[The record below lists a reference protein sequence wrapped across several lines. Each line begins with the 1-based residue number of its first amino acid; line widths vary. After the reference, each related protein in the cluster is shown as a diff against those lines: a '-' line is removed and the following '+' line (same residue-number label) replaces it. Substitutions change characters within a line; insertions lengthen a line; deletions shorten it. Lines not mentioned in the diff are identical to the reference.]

1 MLPGDTRTIRFLRPD
16 GSVFLEQTT
25 TQGSSFFNASQWSYF
40 ANLPSSG
47 AIGTWTTSWL
57 QNGIEL
63 AHQTFTVSSAGAPE
77 IRVEQG
83 TQFIRDQRFTPIDF
97 GTVAANAAAPVQSF
111 TITNAGSAP
120 LTLGAISLPS
130 GYELETTPASTVQP
144 GQTTALAVRL
154 LTNTPGYYSGEL
166 RLITSDAHEPAFR
179 IWLEGIVE
187 TPGTATLIPGF
198 SVRSVAEGARL
209 FANVRRT
216 GSAANAVT
224 VTLTTEASELIVPT
238 TVTIPAGSAFV
249 NFEVQTVQDFSV
261 DGDQRVQL
269 QASGAGLTVGRN
281 EVLVEDV
288 FVGQMIVTETNGST
302 SFTVSSTL
310 PIGEY
315 RVWVRAIDA
324 RGQATAWSIRNEF
337 FIATQPTTTP
347 TLVSTFDQTP
357 TLRWEAVAGAR
368 KYEVWVRN
376 EFTGA
381 DIHRISNIQLP
392 EWTVPASLTSGPYR
406 WWVRAFGDYGIT
418 GLWSFGRDLFVGGR
432 PVLLNAVVGA
442 GSSVTFNWTAVDGAF
457 EYRFQIDRLDV
468 AQSRVVRENSLFGT
482 AWQTPFALSAGTYRA
497 WVQAVSTSGAQ
508 SPWSRAIDFVVT

>member
-1 MLPGDTRTIRFLRPD
+1 MNFVSGGVVQI
-16 GSVFLEQTT
+16 VHTT
-25 TQGSSFFNASQWSYF
+25 LTGTSYAFAGFNEM
-40 ANLPSSG
+40 
-47 AIGTWTTSWL
+47 GTYRAWVR
-57 QNGIEL
+57 
-63 AHQTFTVSSAGAPE
+63 A
-77 IRVEQG
+77 
-83 TQFIRDQRFTPIDF
+83 
-97 GTVAANAAAPVQSF
+97 TVASGF
-111 TITNAGSAP
+111 TTRWSASHDVLVVGQIALQAMP
-120 LTLGAISLPS
+120 RFVNTA
-130 GYELETTPASTVQP
+130 TPTFRWNEVAT
-144 GQTTALAVRL
+144 AVRYDFWIDDVL
-154 LTNTPGYYSGEL
+154 NGRSQ
-166 RLITSDAHEPAFR
+166 LI
-179 IWLEGIVE
+179 
-187 TPGTATLIPGF
+187 
-198 SVRSVAEGARL
+198 
-209 FANVRRT
+209 RRT
-216 GSAANAVT
+216 D
-224 VTLTTEASELIVPT
+224 LTT
-238 TVTIPAGSAFV
+238 
-249 NFEVQTVQDFSV
+249 
-261 DGDQRVQL
+261 
-269 QASGAGLTVGRN
+269 
-281 EVLVEDV
+281 
-288 FVGQMIVTETNGST
+288 T
-302 SFTVSSTL
+302 SFTVPTPWAMGL
-310 PIGEY
+310 Y